1 MIAYGCSGKSV
12 SQININT
19 SAVDATPL
27 FENASANPIINI
39 HVACKN
45 VIKLDIGSPSDPMCV
60 LKIPTGN
67 NSFSEVARTEVI
79 WDDPN
84 PNWVKFFQS
93 VYIFEQQQPLR
104 FEVYDCDS
112 ENPDLKK
119 HDFIGYA
126 DTDVQTLVINKG
138 QEMQFKLLHPTKKN
152 DRGTLCINT
161 EQASQCGS
169 IIEGQLQCS
178 GLKKMR
184 TFSKDC
190 PYFILAKP
198 SESGRF
204 LPLFRSEVYQKTFKV
219 TFKKFSIPL
228 QVISNGDLSV
238 PISIQVYDFQK
249 KKPGTLI
256 GSTDCSLSSLMEN
269 QGSDIEIFDKKRKRT
284 GTVRF
289 VSLQIVRKATF
300 FDYLRS
306 GLQLNLITAIDFTAS
321 NRDPRD
327 PRSLHSIGNGQ
338 YNQYETCIF
347 NVGSIVCPYD
357 TDQLFPVYG
366 FGGKING
373 QVSHCF
379 PLTFNPSN
387 PNVQGLQGIIDV
399 YKHSLQQVQLS
410 GPTLFAPIIQN
421 ATQVARISFQESH
434 TYTILMILTD
444 GIINDMRETTDAI
457 VDATDAPLSIII
469 VGIGDAN
476 FDAMDELD
484 ADDVPLRSSRGKVMS
499 RDIVQFVP
507 FRKFLQNR
515 GFGLAEE
522 VLAEVPRQVD
532 EFCSTH
538 GFTPQIA

>member
-19 SAVDATPL
+19 SAVDATAL

-67 NSFSEVARTEVI
+67 GHFAEVARTEVI

-93 VYIFEQQQPLR
+93 VYIFEHHQPLR

-112 ENPDLKK
+112 ENPNLSK

-126 DTDVQTLVINKG
+126 ETDVQTLVVNKG
-138 QEMQFKLLHPTKKN
+138 QELQIKLLHPSKKN

-169 IIEGQLQCS
+169 LIEGQLQCS
-178 GLKKMR
+178 SLKKMR

-190 PYFILAKP
+190 PYFIIAKP

-204 LPLFRSEVYQKTFKV
+204 LPLFRSEVIKKTYHCTFKR
-219 TFKKFSIPL
+219 FSIPL
-228 QVISNGDLSV
+228 QIISSGDLSV
-238 PISIQVYDFQK
+238 PVEIQLYDFQK

-256 GSTDCSLSSLMEN
+256 GTAESSLSSLMEN
-269 QGSDIEIFDKKRKRT
+269 QGSEMDIVDKKKKKT
-284 GTVRF
+284 GSIKF
-289 VSLQIVRKATF
+289 VSLQIIRKPTF

-327 PRSLHSIGNGQ
+327 PRSLHAFVTGGM
-338 YNQYETCIF
+338 NQYETCIF
-347 NVGSIVCPYD
+347 DVGSIVCPYD

-373 QVSHCF
+373 NVSHCF
-379 PLTFNPSN
+379 PLTFDQSN

-399 YKHSLQQVQLS
+399 YRKSLSVVQLS
-410 GPTLFAPIIQN
+410 GPTLFAPIISN
-421 ATQVARISFQESH
+421 ATQVARLSFQESH

-444 GIINDMRETTDAI
+444 GIINDMRETVDSI
-457 VDATDAPLSIII
+457 VNATDAPLSIII
-469 VGIGDAN
+469 IGIGDAN

-484 ADDVPLRSSRGKVMS
+484 ADDVPLRSSSGIVMK

-507 FRKFLQNR
+507 FRKFVQNR
-515 GFGLAEE
+515 GYGLAEE

-532 EFCSTH
+532 EFCSAH
-538 GFTPQIA
+538 GFTPQIQ